1 MLFWLIKL
9 FMVAVVFDG
18 VIMIALF
25 QMPGAVQTLLK
36 FWRDEFIL
44 LILGV
49 YALWTLRAGRVQ
61 LATPRG
67 LIVTWVLIMAIGF
80 LGVLVGRARGTVD
93 PAQTIA
99 LLRMVY
105 MFALLFGVLVM
116 PPRQVPQGMEK
127 GLFGWLGAA
136 LVIAVA
142 AGCVQWL
149 RPEAWMGNAWVS
161 RAADEGVIEVQ
172 TIEGYLRPAGTLG
185 STMQFGDFCAVMLV
199 LTLTWVLF
207 QRKRRLVVGFLFLLS
222 ALGLAMS
229 TVRSA
234 MMVGAV
240 GMAYVTI
247 VRLRVMRGAAFRVAL
262 GTVLAL
268 VAITV
273 PFVMGQMKEQKP
285 RSVSISGAYMSS
297 DSLDDRFE
305 NWNKAWQRVES
316 SADFLFGL
324 GTGAVG
330 GARRGLGDRQGVFE
344 FNPVDNY
351 YLLVLVNHGLIG
363 VVIWGAF
370 VLQLLW
376 LLTRASLART
386 ESQWFLNAAVAVLLG
401 YFVDGMFRIQLRT
414 TFDAAAFWVLM
425 GIAAVRAREVLR
437 EREPITSNASVPAP
451 TDTAVLP
458 GGA

>member
-18 VIMIALF
+18 IIMIALF
-25 QMPGAVQTLLK
+25 QMPGAVQTILK

-49 YALWTLRAGRVQ
+49 YALWTLRAGRVR
-61 LATPRG
+61 LAAPRG

-80 LGVLVGRARGTVD
+80 LGVLLGKARGTVD

-99 LLRMVY
+99 LLRMIY

-116 PPRQVPQGMEK
+116 PPRQVPQALENR
-127 GLFGWLGAA
+127 LIGWLGVA
-136 LVIAVA
+136 LVIAVT

-149 RPEAWMGNAWVS
+149 RPDAWMGNAWVS

-199 LTLTWVLF
+199 LSLAWMLF
-207 QRKRRLVVGFLFLLS
+207 QRKRRLVVGGLFLLS
-222 ALGLAMS
+222 ALGLTMS

-234 MMVGAV
+234 IMSGAV
-240 GMAYVTI
+240 GACYVVI
-247 VRLRVMRGAAFRVAL
+247 VRLRVMRGVAFRVAL
-262 GTVLAL
+262 GGVLAL
-268 VAITV
+268 MTITA
-273 PFVMGQMKEQKP
+273 PFVMHHMKEQKP

-305 NWNKAWQRVES
+305 NWRLAWQRVES

-386 ESQWFLNAAVAVLLG
+386 ESRWFLNAAVAVLLG
-401 YFVDGMFRIQLRT
+401 YLVDGMFRIQLRT
-414 TFDAAAFWVLM
+414 TFDAAAFWILM
-425 GIAAVRAREVLR
+425 GIAAVRACEVLR
-437 EREPITSNASVPAP
+437 ETATARAP
-451 TDTAVLP
+451 TSVVVSTE
-458 GGA
+458 GA